1 MSRSAVGLR
10 PPTPSANTRYPF
22 EPRVVETRPQGF
34 VVASDPSL
42 NPDGDLL
49 LGHVSLVTQT
59 LLAPGGKHIITADRD
74 EHIRVSR
81 YPAAYVV
88 DRFLWGSE
96 G

>member
-1 MSRSAVGLR
+1 M
-10 PPTPSANTRYPF
+10 
-22 EPRVVETRPQGF
+22 
-34 VVASDPSL
+34 

-49 LGHVSLVTQT
+49 LGHVSLITQT
-59 LLAPGGKHIITADRD
+59 LLTPDGKHIITADRD

-81 YPAAYVV
+81 YPKAYVI